1 MRHIEVDMK
10 KAFVC
15 LILLALLG
23 GWLLQGP
30 LVTAWGYFNRVLHGT
45 GQEQVVAGR
54 NGWLYFREA
63 LDSTLG
69 ARRMSDA
76 DMDALAQALS
86 DINSVLK
93 KQGTAFVLLVAPDKA
108 VVYPQHLP
116 WCICPHAP
124 EHSNRTRLLTRL
136 AALGVTAPDLT
147 SLLRENTL
155 PTYLPT
161 DTHWSA
167 YGAWLAARET
177 LTRAGYTLP
186 DYTAADFTRIEHSPG
201 DLHRMIL
208 PGVPDAQADAFPA
221 PAPAYRALPPMR
233 SADDMRITTRGTPN
247 GPALY
252 VARDSFGRAL
262 LPYLASAASSMTF
275 VRTYAHFADNA
286 RGCDAAL
293 LVVAERNLDT
303 LLQLLTEE
311 N

>member
-1 MRHIEVDMK
+1 MK
-10 KAFVC
+10 KVFVC

-30 LVTAWGYFNRVLHGT
+30 LVTAWGYFNRALHDT
-45 GQEQVVAGR
+45 GQAQVVAGR

-69 ARRMSDA
+69 TRRMSDA

-167 YGAWLAARET
+167 YGAWLAAREA

-186 DYTAADFTRIEHSPG
+186 DYTVADFTRIEHSPG

-208 PGVPDAQADAFPA
+208 PGAPDAQTDAFPA
-221 PAPAYRALPPMR
+221 QPPAYRALPPMR
-233 SADDMRITTRGTPN
+233 SADDMRITTRGTPD
-247 GPALY
+247 GPTLY

-286 RGCDAAL
+286 RGCDVAL
-293 LVVAERNLDT
+293 LVVAERNLGT
-303 LLQLLTEE
+303 LLSLLRETP
-311 N
+311 

>member
-1 MRHIEVDMK
+1 MK
-10 KAFVC
+10 KVFVC

-30 LVTAWGYFNRVLHGT
+30 LVTAWGHFNRALHDT
-45 GQEQVVAGR
+45 GQAQVVAGR

-69 ARRMSDA
+69 ARCMSDA

-116 WCICPHAP
+116 WYIHPYAP
-124 EHSNRTRLLTRL
+124 QDSNRTRLLTRL
-136 AALGVTAPDLT
+136 DAQGVTAPDLT
-147 SLLRENTL
+147 PLLRENTL
-155 PTYLPT
+155 STYLPT

-167 YGAWLAARET
+167 YGAWLAAREA
-177 LTRAGYTLP
+177 LTRAGYTLS
-186 DYTAADFTRIEHSPG
+186 DYTATDFTRIEAFPG

-208 PGVPDAQADAFPA
+208 PGAPDAQTDAFPA
-221 PAPAYRALPPMR
+221 QPPAYRALPPMR
-233 SADDMRITTRGTPN
+233 SADDMRITTRGAPD
-247 GPALY
+247 GPTLY

-262 LPYLASAASSMTF
+262 LPYLASAASSTTF

-286 RGCDAAL
+286 CGCDVAL
-293 LVVAERNLDT
+293 LVVAERSLDT